1 MASKRAPKWALDRR
15 SEQDSSKAAR
25 IAALYLLR
33 EEIADVPKTHL
44 AAALGI
50 SRWTLDKDLAAMQE
64 TAGYMEKMREALQE
78 EARQH
83 TRV

>member
-1 MASKRAPKWALDRR
+1 MTGKRAPKWALDRR

-25 IAALYLLR
+25 IAALYLMR

-64 TAGYMEKMREALQE
+64 TAGYMEKMQKALRE
-78 EARQH
+78 EARP
-83 TRV
+83 

>member
-83 TRV
+83 TSV

>member
-1 MASKRAPKWALDRR
+1 MAGKRAPKWAVDRR
-15 SEQDSSKAAR
+15 SDQDSSKAAR

-44 AAALGI
+44 AGALGI

-64 TAGYMEKMREALQE
+64 TAGYMEKMQELLQE
-78 EARQH
+78 EGRLH
-83 TRV
+83 SRS

>member
-83 TRV
+83 ARA